1 MDAIVFGL
9 LTQEVAATVA
19 GVSALLSGHVC
30 VTWNGGVGGRG
41 GGGKKFVLSE
51 FLWATPVCLLCF
63 SSACPLFSPIFSL
76 LL

>member
-1 MDAIVFGL
+1 MDAVVFGL
-9 LTQEVAATVA
+9 LTQGVAATVA
-19 GVSALLSGHVC
+19 GVSALLSGQVC
-30 VTWNGGVGGRG
+30 VTRNGGVGGRG
-41 GGGKKFVLSE
+41 KNFVLSE